1 MARKSLGVLTLDL
14 VARTGGFI
22 QGMDKAERAS
32 AKWRRQV
39 EKDMKVVKDRTVS
52 TLKAGAASATA
63 FAAATAALTKTGT
76 VAVESQLRFAKSL
89 NTTYDSVTQ
98 LRAAFGDSGID
109 DFEASMNRLNRRL
122 GAAELGRGAAM
133 NAVKELKLDLQ
144 ELAQVDAAERVA
156 IIADR
161 IKDVATNSQTAARY
175 AQDLGFEQREAAAFF
190 LQGGDAVRGYADQVD
205 RLGLSLSDI
214 DAQRVIDAK
223 NAMGIFGDIT
233 EGVSQR
239 LASNF
244 APLLKAASEQLN
256 NVAVEAGGVGVV
268 VDDVFDR
275 AVVGGIRTAASFRT
289 VFNQLTSSLGDIWA
303 GYQSLPPWAQ
313 EIGIVG
319 AIVGGKKG
327 ALLVAAVSKAA
338 EDTKVTA
345 AWFAAYTQ
353 GDVGFFEWLSAGHG
367 EAKDKLKDLGYDVD
381 EIKSKASGPSIIGSL
396 FGTDDEN
403 DDQWAD
409 NMIARYRRIQ
419 DESRKSAE
427 QAIKDWQEMRDRL
440 GSGSGQGGGGSA
452 DLIAKEITALERAAA
467 TWGMTADQV
476 KIYGLETLGAT
487 ETQIAHAQSLL
498 DTVSGLE
505 KAKKEQEDYLRLVQD
520 LRTDEE
526 KLTDQL
532 YERLAVLDKIGDA
545 TDQDYSRAAAAA
557 FGDAPSYGGLAPEVG
572 GPLGELD
579 KLDDAQEKLQEWYDT
594 QLEMLEEFRSERA
607 DLNAQWDEQEA
618 SLHQEHQ
625 DRLAEIERARQM
637 VQLAAGE
644 EFFGNLAG
652 VTKAFFGEQSG
663 LYKAA
668 FALEQSYAVAKAILA
683 APEAYTSA
691 YKAVVGIPVVGPA
704 LAPAAGAVAAGAMI
718 AQAAIA
724 SSVTLGQAHE
734 GLDEV
739 PETGPYTLL
748 KGERVTTAETSAKL
762 DATLDRVA
770 RGQGGSGGVVV
781 NLIED
786 SSRAGQVDQR
796 DDPSSDQGKII
807 DVFVSNIQSDG
818 RAAQA
823 IQNKWGLSARGR

>member
-14 VARTGGFI
+14 VARTGGFV
-22 QGMDKAERAS
+22 QGMDKAERSS

-52 TLKAGAASATA
+52 TLKAGAASATV
-63 FAAATAALTKTGT
+63 FAVATAALTKKGLE
-76 VAVESQLRFAKSL
+76 AVESQARFAKSL
-89 NTTYDSVTQ
+89 GTTYDSVTQ

-122 GAAELGRGAAM
+122 GAAELGRGAAV

-175 AQDLGFEQREAAAFF
+175 AQDLGFEQREAASFF
-190 LQGGDAVRGYADQVD
+190 LQGGDAVRAYSEEIEA
-205 RLGLSLSDI
+205 LGLSLSDI
-214 DAQRVIDAK
+214 DAQKVIDAQ
-223 NAMGIFGDIT
+223 NAMGAFGDIT
-233 EGVSQR
+233 TAVSQK

-244 APLLKAASEQLN
+244 APLLKAASEELN
-256 NVAVEAGGVGVV
+256 NVAIEAGGVGVV

-289 VFNQLTSSLGDIWA
+289 VFNQLTSSLGDIWS

-319 AIVGGKKG
+319 ALVGGKKG
-327 ALLVAAVSKAA
+327 VLLVAAVAKAA

-353 GDVGFFEWLSAGHG
+353 GDVGFFEWLSSGHG
-367 EAKDKLKDLGYDVD
+367 EAKDKLKELGYDVD
-381 EIKSKASGPSIIGSL
+381 EIKAKAEGPSIIGSL
-396 FGTDDEN
+396 FGVDDKDN
-403 DDQWAD
+403 DEWAD

-419 DESRKSAE
+419 EESRKSAE
-427 QAIKDWQEMRDRL
+427 QAMKDWQEMRDGL
-440 GSGSGQGGGGSA
+440 GSGGGPSGGGA
-452 DLIAKEITALERAAA
+452 IDLVANEITALERAAKV
-467 TWGMTADQV
+467 WGMSADEV
-476 KIYGLETLGAT
+476 KLYDLTVQGAT
-487 ETQIAHAQSLL
+487 DSQLMQARALQETVAGFEES
-498 DTVSGLE
+498 
-505 KAKKEQEDYLRLVQD
+505 KASQEAYLTLVQD

-532 YERLAVLDKIGDA
+532 YERLAVLDKISDA

-762 DATLDRVA
+762 DATLDRVLNGE
-770 RGQGGSGGVVV
+770 RGGSGTIV
-781 NLIED
+781 NIHNAPPGTRTEESQGLTGE
-786 SSRAGQVDQR
+786 QV
-796 DDPSSDQGKII
+796 I
-807 DVFVSNIQSDG
+807 DIWLADFNDDG
-818 RAAQA
+818 RTAQA
-823 IQNKWGLSARGR
+823 VFRRTGTEAQGR